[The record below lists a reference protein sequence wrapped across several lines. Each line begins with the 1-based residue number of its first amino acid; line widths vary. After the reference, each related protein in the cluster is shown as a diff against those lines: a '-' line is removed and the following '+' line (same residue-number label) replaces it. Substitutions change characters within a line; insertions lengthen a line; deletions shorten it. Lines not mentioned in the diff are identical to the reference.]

1 MQKSKADITLET
13 YNLIA
18 KDYAKNGLNATPKIE
33 EAVFIKLLVSS
44 QKILDVGC
52 GFGRNLKAFL
62 EYGLDVYGFDG
73 SKELLKIAKI
83 QAPKAKLKLLDLRN
97 TLPYQDNFFDA
108 IWARN
113 SLHHLEPKDL
123 NQALSELKR
132 VLKPSGI
139 IFIEWKEGQIPTITK
154 EEKAFGKERFYN
166 LLSKEGVENL
176 VANTGFKITNSYT
189 YNSGDRYGKNPQFYN
204 SIVIFAKKP

>member
-1 MQKSKADITLET
+1 VQKSKADITLNT

-18 KDYAKNGLNATPKIE
+18 KDYAKNGLAASPRIE
-33 EAVFIKLLVSS
+33 ETTFIKLLKSG
-44 QKILDVGC
+44 QKILDAGC
-52 GFGRNLKAFL
+52 GFGRNLKTFL

-113 SLHHLEPKDL
+113 SLHHLEPTDL
-123 NQALSELKR
+123 NQTLAQLKR
-132 VLKPSGI
+132 ILKPNGI
-139 IFIEWKEGQIPTITK
+139 IFIEWKEGQGATITK

-166 LLSKEGVENL
+166 LLSKEGVEKL
-176 VANTGFKITNSYT
+176 VKDAGFKITNSYI
-189 YNSGDRYGKNPQFYN
+189 YNSGKKEQFPN
-204 SIVIFAKKP
+204 FVVIFAKKP